1 MTDVDP
7 SATPPGGRDDTSAGS
22 GVAAE
27 DLDQRGVV
35 GPSESGATAEA
46 LAYAEAV
53 TAYDIDPQ
61 KAIALGAEGVKPAD
75 TVADAAADA
84 DVLVLMVATAG
95 QAESVLYGE
104 GKSTSHVGPASRPRA
119 SA

>member
-1 MTDVDP
+1 MTTVGWIGLGAMGAP
-7 SATPPGGRDDTSAGS
+7 MSTCVAQAGH
-22 GVAAE
+22 
-27 DLDQRGVV
+27 
-35 GPSESGATAEA
+35 T
-46 LAYAEAV
+46 V

-61 KAIALGAEGVKPAD
+61 KAIALGAEGVEPAD
-75 TVADAAADA
+75 NVAAAAADA